1 MRCFHLLVEHHY
13 LDEARLD
20 LALVVYSPE
29 GADHYLDAV
38 HYLAPEDAVH
48 FDSVLEDAVH
58 SGLVHL
64 DEAHLDFALVDVARL
79 VLEVEVHFDFALVDV
94 DRFGLVLVVLY
105 NFFVDLFCVDRSF
118 LMSVNLSDLPT
129 LQILVLLLYSYW

>member
-13 LDEARLD
+13 LDEARSD

-29 GADHYLDAV
+29 GADHCLDAV
-38 HYLAPEDAVH
+38 HYLAPEDVVR

-58 SGLVHL
+58 FGLVHL
-64 DEAHLDFALVDVARL
+64 DEARLDFALVDEARL
-79 VLEVEVHFDFALVDV
+79 VLVDVVRFDFD
-94 DRFGLVLVVLY
+94 LVVLY